1 LLGSE
6 YGWSKHDILCDVYF
20 DELYWLTRQIE
31 RRKLTEYRMQLA
43 IVQNPHVKDPK
54 ELWRVLN
61 SQDASQIT
69 RTEKFDD
76 VGFEV
81 LKSRLRASP
90 RFVVK

>member
-1 LLGSE
+1 MGSE

-20 DELYWLTRQIE
+20 DELYWLTRQVE

-61 SQDASQIT
+61 SQESAPVL
-69 RTEKFDD
+69 RPEKMDE
-76 VGFEV
+76 GSFEL
-81 LKSRLRASP
+81 LKMRLRANP

>member
-1 LLGSE
+1 
-6 YGWSKHDILCDVYF
+6 
-20 DELYWLTRQIE
+20 
-31 RRKLTEYRMQLA
+31 MQLA

-61 SQDASQIT
+61 SQDTSQIT
-69 RTEKFDD
+69 RVEKFDD

-81 LKSRLRASP
+81 LKSRLRANP